1 MPWATIA
8 TSVKIG
14 APFSALV
21 LAVSVALVPILIPAV
36 ALTELASGS
45 PSGVWEAARDDLVL
59 IASYA
64 GLLTSA
70 SFLLFDFV
78 WRD

>member
-1 MPWATIA
+1 M
-8 TSVKIG
+8 
-14 APFSALV
+14 
-21 LAVSVALVPILIPAV
+21 LAFPILVPILIPAV
-36 ALTELASGS
+36 ALTELASGAS
-45 PSGVWEAARDDLVL
+45 AGAWAAARGDLVL
-59 IASYA
+59 MASYA